1 MKFEDVMR
9 WRGSCV
15 STCLAPGSRRNDPFT
30 LFLFSFLSYLLPI
43 TLSMIYDVTGMD
55 DPRSRRLT
63 AELQNAGFVE
73 REIKKEEIPILN
85 VGENVDAPPAR
96 ELIEMESSF
105 DNIEN
110 DLKEV
115 IASGD
120 ALRKTFLELTE
131 MRHVLHKTQQFF
143 DQVHAD
149 PLMVRHSCS
158 CK

>member
-1 MKFEDVMR
+1 
-9 WRGSCV
+9 
-15 STCLAPGSRRNDPFT
+15 
-30 LFLFSFLSYLLPI
+30 
-43 TLSMIYDVTGMD
+43 
-55 DPRSRRLT
+55 
-63 AELQNAGFVE
+63 VE

-85 VGENVDAPPAR
+85 IDENVEAPPAR

-143 DQVHAD
+143 DQVLHKDMSA
-149 PLMVRHSCS
+149 LTRVIAHLITE
-158 CK
+158 

>member
-1 MKFEDVMR
+1 MMPLGR
-9 WRGSCV
+9 MIH
-15 STCLAPGSRRNDPFT
+15 DP
-30 LFLFSFLSYLLPI
+30 
-43 TLSMIYDVTGMD
+43 
-55 DPRSRRLT
+55 LT
-63 AELQNAGFVE
+63 HAATMPPSETKGFVE

-85 VGENVDAPPAR
+85 IGENVEAPPAR

-143 DQVHAD
+143 DQVHAHSLRGSSIHAGQVIAHLISY
-149 PLMVRHSCS
+149 PFCRHSIIRAPCDSRCESNAS
-158 CK
+158 CWPCVRREMR